1 MEYSILAHR
10 GEVNLSGAFVHT
22 LTLVNFNMLICGVN
36 TLQSVLTRLT
46 FEKTEASKA
55 EGTSSSFEAPTTP
68 QSHHLQ
74 SVVRSYVSMVKA
86 SLYVMFASYILNI

>member
-1 MEYSILAHR
+1 MEYSSLAHR

-46 FEKTEASKA
+46 FEKTEVSKA
-55 EGTSSSFEAPTTP
+55 EGTSSSIEAPTTP
-68 QSHHLQ
+68 QKSHHLQ
-74 SVVRSYVSMVKA
+74 SVVRSDESMII
-86 SLYVMFASYILNI
+86 LLISY